1 MSTRGKVHIDTKMP
15 PQQQDE
21 YKGEPVDDELANGPM
36 EKRSCTDPLC
46 CLFFVA
52 FLAGMIGVA
61 GYAITKGNPT
71 LIGRGYDKD
80 GYMCGIDSGY
90 EDYPYLY
97 FPIPTTGY
105 LTYTVCLKT
114 CPTSADTS
122 VQCKENSYYSPDVV
136 TGKVQC
142 TNSQASLSLFS
153 SLIGSSSMA
162 TQFFVYDSIGFVD
175 RFCVPSATEEIF
187 GSATSTVFDSDML
200 EQWISDIRNT
210 WQVLV
215 CSFGVAFALG
225 LVYMV
230 LLKYCSGV
238 LTWSAILAFI
248 GGTAVLGWQFYEK
261 AQTSQD
267 VEDSTTDTSSTS
279 SFGNTVTTEKAVA
292 YLSWAIA
299 IITVLAV
306 LCLFNRIR
314 LAIAIMKAAADYV
327 KETPSAMLLPP
338 FTVVVLC
345 IFYGYWGFT
354 SVYLV
359 SSGDPS
365 RLEDSAFGTFEF
377 DKNLQRLLIYH
388 LFGLLWFNAFVIAAT
403 QFVLASSTCL
413 WYFSQGTGQGAKGTI
428 RKSIHRLLRYHFGSI
443 AFGSLILAIVQMIRL
458 ILAYMQSQAKKMQGK
473 EGRIIKFVLGC
484 LQCYMAC
491 FERFVKFL
499 NKNAYIQIALT
510 GKNFCLA
517 AKDAFFL
524 ILRNPLRFGVVN
536 GIGAIFIFFGKVF
549 VASITAL
556 IGFLVITKWDRFS
569 AQLYSPFIPTFV
581 MFVFA
586 YAIGAVFMTVYG
598 LASDAILACF
608 VVDEELNQK
617 KNAPARHCPESL
629 RTFLNKNKKN

>member
-1 MSTRGKVHIDTKMP
+1 M
-15 PQQQDE
+15 
-21 YKGEPVDDELANGPM
+21 
-36 EKRSCTDPLC
+36 
-46 CLFFVA
+46 
-52 FLAGMIGVA
+52 
-61 GYAITKGNPT
+61 
-71 LIGRGYDKD
+71 
-80 GYMCGIDSGY
+80 
-90 EDYPYLY
+90 
-97 FPIPTTGY
+97 
-105 LTYTVCLKT
+105 
-114 CPTSADTS
+114 
-122 VQCKENSYYSPDVV
+122 
-136 TGKVQC
+136 
-142 TNSQASLSLFS
+142 FS
-153 SLIGSSSMA
+153 SYTSSSLNGY
-162 TQFFVYDSIGFVD
+162 FFVYESIGFVD
-175 RFCVPSATEEIF
+175 RFCIPAAAEDYF
-187 GSATSTVFDSDML
+187 GGAADTVFNSDML
-200 EQWISDIRNT
+200 EQWISDIRQT

-215 CSFGVAFALG
+215 ASFGVAFLLG

-238 LTWSAILAFI
+238 LTWTAILAFI
-248 GGTAVLGWQFYEK
+248 GGTAILGWQFYQK
-261 AQTSQD
+261 AEDSEA
-267 VEDSTTDTSSTS
+267 VNDSTTDANDDDSSLS
-279 SFGNTVTTEKAVA
+279 NTITTERAVA
-292 YLSWAIA
+292 YLSWFVSIF
-299 IITVLAV
+299 TVLAV

-314 LAIAIMKAAADYV
+314 LAIAIIKAAADYV

-338 FTVVVLC
+338 VTVIVLC
-345 IFYGYWGFT
+345 IFYGYWGVT

-359 SSGDPS
+359 SSGDATKI
-365 RLEDSAFGTFEF
+365 EDTAFGTFEF
-377 DKNLQRLLIYH
+377 DKTLQRLLIYH

-413 WYFSQGTGQGAKGTI
+413 WYFSQGTGQAAKGTI

-458 ILAYMQSQAKKMQGK
+458 ILAYMQQQAKKMQGK
-473 EGRIIKFVLGC
+473 EGKIIKFVLGC

-510 GKNFCLA
+510 GKNFCMA

-556 IGFLVITKWDRFS
+556 IGFLVITKVDTFS
-569 AQLYSPFIPTFV
+569 DELYSPFIPTFV